1 MAYQLVDHIG
11 RPIQKSALVERIAEP
26 GLTSI
31 RNAWAPT
38 VASGM
43 TPSRLASVLLAAAE
57 GNIHDYL
64 VLAEE
69 MEERDQHYASVL
81 GIRKRAIS
89 GVEAIVE
96 EASDNP
102 LDKKIA
108 DDVRENLA
116 EHDGFSDL
124 VEDMLDALGK
134 GFSQVEL
141 DWGFGKK
148 SWWIEEFIRRD
159 PRFFTFDRDTGQE
172 VRLLDQ
178 EDLVNGVELKP
189 FKWISHKAKL
199 KSGLPI
205 RGGLARLVAFGWICK
220 SYTVKDW
227 TAFIE
232 TYGLPLRL
240 GRYGPSATKEDVEIL
255 FRAVANIGTD
265 AAAVLP
271 ESMKIDFEGGD
282 KGTGGDKVFENLARW
297 TDEQTSKAVLGQTMS
312 SDNGSS
318 MAQAQVHNEVRHDVA
333 KADAKSVTTTLMR
346 DLVKP
351 YVDLNYGV
359 QKQYPKLKIIIE
371 EAEDVDMIMRHTA
384 EMVDRGMQ
392 IKQSEVRSKL
402 GYSQPDSDDEVLVSS
417 TAQPAAKPDP
427 TPPAKEAVAKNRAT
441 EPSAD
446 PYAALEE
453 LEGEL
458 AGDWEE
464 VMTPIISPVLEV
476 LETATSYEEA
486 IATLAEAFPKM
497 DTKALVQSLVKSA
510 VKARALGDGS
520 DG

>member
-1 MAYQLVDHIG
+1 MAYQLVDHLG
-11 RPIQKSALVERIAEP
+11 RPINTSALVQRAAEP

-31 RNAWAPT
+31 RDAWAPS

-43 TPSRLASVLLAAAE
+43 TPSRLATVLLSAAE
-57 GNIHDYL
+57 GDIHDYL

-89 GVEAIVE
+89 GVEAIIE
-96 EASDNP
+96 EASDSA

-108 DDVRENLA
+108 DDVREKIA
-116 EHDGFSDL
+116 EHDGFSDM

-141 DWGFGKK
+141 DWARSKK
-148 SWWIEEFIRRD
+148 SWWVEEFVRRD
-159 PRFFTFDRDTGQE
+159 PRFFTFDRETGRE
-172 VRLLDQ
+172 VRLLDTA
-178 EDLVNGVELKP
+178 DLINGVELEP

-240 GRYGPSATKEDVEIL
+240 GRYGPSATAEDVEIL

-271 ESMKIDFEGGD
+271 ESMKIDFEGATQGA
-282 KGTGGDKVFENLARW
+282 GGDKVFENLARW

-359 QKQYPKLKIIIE
+359 QAQYPKLKIIIE

-384 EMVDRGMQ
+384 EMVDRGMK
-392 IKQSEVRSKL
+392 IKQSEIRSKL
-402 GYSQPDSDDEVLVSS
+402 GYSQPDSDDEILVSS
-417 TAQPAAKPDP
+417 TARPVAKPPSKDA
-427 TPPAKEAVAKNRAT
+427 TAKNRASGPEQT
-441 EPSAD
+441 AD
-446 PYAALEE
+446 PYAALDVI
-453 LEGEL
+453 EGEL
-458 AGDWEE
+458 ASGWEE
-464 VMTPIISPVLEV
+464 VMTPIISPVLAL
-476 LETATSYEEA
+476 LETATTYDEA
-486 IATLAEAFPKM
+486 LGTLAEAFPRM
-497 DTKALVQSLVKSA
+497 DTKPLLEALVKSA
-510 VKARALGDGS
+510 VKARALGDGG
-520 DG
+520 DA

>member
-1 MAYQLVDHIG
+1 MAYQLVDHLE
-11 RPIQKSALVERIAEP
+11 RPIRKSALVERVAEP
-26 GLTSI
+26 GITSI
-31 RNAWAPT
+31 RNAWAPS

-43 TPSRLASVLLAAAE
+43 TPSRLASVLMSAAE
-57 GNIHDYL
+57 GNAHDYL
-64 VLAEE
+64 ALAEE
-69 MEERDQHYASVL
+69 MEERDPHYGSVL

-89 GVEAIVE
+89 GVEPIVKP
-96 EASDNP
+96 ASDSA

-108 DDVRENLA
+108 EDVQENLA

-124 VEDMLDALGK
+124 IEDMLDALGK
-134 GFSQVEL
+134 GYSQIEL
-141 DWGFGKK
+141 DWGRSKK
-148 SWWIEEFIRRD
+148 SWWINEFVHRD
-159 PRFFTFDRDTGQE
+159 PRFFVFDQDTGRE
-172 VRLLDQ
+172 VRLLD
-178 EDLVNGVELKP
+178 EADLVNGVELEP

-227 TAFIE
+227 VAFIE

-240 GRYGPSATKEDVEIL
+240 GRYGPSATKEDVETL

-271 ESMKIDFEGGD
+271 EGMRIEFEGGD
-282 KGTGGDKVFENLARW
+282 KGSGGDKVFENLARW

-312 SDNGSS
+312 TDNGSS
-318 MAQAQVHNEVRHDVA
+318 MAQAEVHNEVRHDVA
-333 KADAKSVTTTLMR
+333 KADARSVTKSLMR

-359 QKQYPKLKIIIE
+359 QERYPKLQIIIE

-384 EMVDRGMQ
+384 EMVDRGMR
-392 IKQSEVRSKL
+392 IKQSEARAKL
-402 GYSQPDSDDEVLVSS
+402 GYSQPDDGDELLAPSGN
-417 TAQPAAKPDP
+417 QPAKAE
-427 TPPAKEAVAKNRAT
+427 PAKEGQAKNRTADQ
-441 EPSAD
+441 PPAD
-446 PYAALEE
+446 PNAAMSE

-458 AGDWEE
+458 AQDWEE
-464 VMTPIISPVLEV
+464 VMTPILAPVLEI
-476 LETATSYEEA
+476 LQTATSYEEA
-486 IATLAEAFPKM
+486 LETLADTFPLM
-497 DTKALVQSLVKSA
+497 DTRPLVQNLVKSA
-510 VKARALGDGS
+510 VMARGIGDAA

>member
-1 MAYQLVDHIG
+1 MAYQLLDHLE
-11 RPIQKSALVERIAEP
+11 RPVRSQQLTERAAEP

-43 TPSRLASVLLAAAE
+43 TPSRLASVLMSAAE

-69 MEERDQHYASVL
+69 MEERDQHYGSVL

-89 GVEAIVE
+89 GVEPVVE
-96 EASDNP
+96 PASDSAQ
-102 LDKKIA
+102 DKKIA
-108 DDVRENLA
+108 QDLQENIA
-116 EHDGFSDL
+116 GHDGFSDL
-124 VEDMLDALGK
+124 VEDILDALGK

-141 DWGFGKK
+141 DWGRSKK
-148 SWWIEEFIRRD
+148 SWWIEQFIHRD

-172 VRLLDQ
+172 VRLLD
-178 EDLVNGVELKP
+178 EDNLVDGVALEP

-227 TAFIE
+227 VAFIE

-240 GRYGPSATKEDVEIL
+240 GRYGPSATKEDVETL

-271 ESMKIDFEGGD
+271 ENMRIDFEGGSQAAS
-282 KGTGGDKVFENLARW
+282 GDKVFENLARW

-312 SDNGSS
+312 TDNGSS
-318 MAQAQVHNEVRHDVA
+318 MAQAEVHNEVRHDVA
-333 KADAKSVTTTLMR
+333 KADARSVTKTLMR

-359 QKQYPKLKIIIE
+359 QPRYPKLKIIIE
-371 EAEDVDMIMRHTA
+371 EAEDIDMIMRHTA
-384 EMVDRGMQ
+384 EMVDRGMR
-392 IKQSEVRSKL
+392 IKQSEARSKL
-402 GYSQPDSDDEVLVSS
+402 GYSEPDKEDEILG
-417 TAQPAAKPDP
+417 AAKPKP
-427 TPPAKEAVAKNRAT
+427 ETRQETAKNRA
-441 EPSAD
+441 ELPLAAPKASPD
-446 PYAALEE
+446 PYKPLDD

-458 AGDWEE
+458 AGDWEDI
-464 VMTPIISPVLEV
+464 MGPMLGPVIEV

-486 IATLAEAFPKM
+486 LESLADAFPKM
-497 DTKALVQSLVKSA
+497 DVKPLVDSLVKSA
-510 VKARALGDGS
+510 VKARALGDAG
-520 DG
+520 DA